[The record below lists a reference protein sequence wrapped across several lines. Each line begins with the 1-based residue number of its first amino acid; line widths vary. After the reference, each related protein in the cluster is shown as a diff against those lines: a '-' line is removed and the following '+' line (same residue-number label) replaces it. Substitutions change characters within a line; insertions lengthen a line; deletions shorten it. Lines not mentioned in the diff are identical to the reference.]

1 MATSYINKVLC
12 GDNLKILSKIP
23 SDSVNLTIT
32 SPPYR
37 NAIDYSMHTKHGN
50 DPKKNYRGKLTIS
63 VQEYISNMERIFS
76 EVKRVTV
83 NGGFCCIIIGNE
95 INNGT
100 LEPLPSLLTAELFK
114 QGWNLHEEIIWHKV
128 TGGANRAGS
137 FVQHPYPSYFR
148 ANIMHEKI
156 LILRKGKNKLRKDK
170 GYAFKNQS
178 VKLWSEIANSVWH
191 IAPVPP
197 GYLDHPCP
205 YPEEIPYRLIN
216 LYSYPGDIILDP
228 FNGSGQ
234 TTKIAKF
241 LKRKF
246 VGIDIYKKYVD
257 LAKKR
262 LKERIALRHESLILE
277 FDGELEIPKWKK
289 IPTWEEQKTKDLV

>member
-1 MATSYINKVLC
+1 MFKSRIIFGDNKKVLE
-12 GDNLKILSKIP
+12 KISA
-23 SDSVNLTIT
+23 DSVNLTIT

-37 NAIDYSMHTKHGN
+37 NAIDYLMHTKHGN
-50 DPKKNYRGKLTIS
+50 NPQKNYRGKLAIS
-63 VQEYISNMERIFS
+63 IFDYIKDMSKVFDQ
-76 EVKRVTV
+76 VKRVTKD
-83 NGGFCCIIIGNE
+83 GGYCCVVIGNE

-100 LEPLPSLLTAELFK
+100 LEALPALLISQLIK
-114 QGWNLHEEIIWHKV
+114 RGWNLHEEIVWHKV

-156 LILRKGKNKLRKDK
+156 LVLRKGKNKLRKEK
-170 GYAFKNQS
+170 HYSFNKLN
-178 VKLWSEIANSVWH
+178 VKLWSEIANSIWH

-216 LYSYPGDIILDP
+216 LYSYPGDVVLDP

-234 TTKIAKF
+234 TTKLAKH
-241 LKRKF
+241 LKRKYL
-246 VGIDIYKKYVD
+246 GIEIHKKYVN
-257 LAKKR
+257 LAIKR
-262 LKERIALRHESLILE
+262 LSEPLSLRHESLILE
-277 FDGELEIPKWKK
+277 YDEELEIPKWKK
-289 IPTWEEQKTKDLV
+289 IPTWEKQNTRNLV

>member
-1 MATSYINKVLC
+1 MKIINEIIK
-12 GDNLKILSKIP
+12 GDNLRVMSKIR
-23 SDSVNLTIT
+23 DNYINLTIT

-50 DPKKNYRGKLTIS
+50 HSEKNYRGKLKITIDD
-63 VQEYISNMERIFS
+63 YIKHMKNVFS
-76 EVKRVTV
+76 EVNRITV
-83 NGGFCCIIIGNE
+83 DGGFCCIIIGNE

-100 LEPLPSLLTAELFK
+100 LEPLPALITSELVKQNWSL
-114 QGWNLHEEIIWHKV
+114 HDEIVWHKV

-137 FVQHPYPSYFR
+137 FIQHPYPTYFR

-156 LILRKGKNKLRKDK
+156 LIFRKGERILRRNLK
-170 GYAFKNQS
+170 YAFKDMNA
-178 VKLWSEIANSVWH
+178 KLFNEIANSVWH

-205 YPEEIPYRLIN
+205 FPEEIPHRLVN
-216 LYSYPGDIILDP
+216 LYSYPKDIVFDP

-234 TTKIAKF
+234 TTKIANH
-241 LKRKF
+241 LRRKF
-246 VGIDIYKKYVD
+246 IGIDIYKKYVM

-262 LKERIALRHESLILE
+262 LKEPLRLRHESLTLE
-277 FDGELEIPKWKK
+277 FDEKNEIPNWKK
-289 IPTWEEQKTKDLV
+289 IPTWEEKTLSSYK

>member
-1 MATSYINKVLC
+1 MKIINQIIK
-12 GDNLKILSKIP
+12 GDNLKIMSQIQ
-23 SDSVNLTIT
+23 DNYVNLTIT

-50 DPKKNYRGKLTIS
+50 NSEKNYRGKLKIS
-63 VQEYISNMERIFS
+63 IKDYVEHMKKTFREVNRI
-76 EVKRVTV
+76 TV
-83 NGGFCCIIIGNE
+83 DGGFCCIIIGNE

-100 LEPLPSLLTAELFK
+100 LEPLPALITRELVRQNWF
-114 QGWNLHEEIIWHKV
+114 LHEEIIWHKV

-137 FVQHPYPSYFR
+137 FIQHPYPSYFR

-156 LILRKGKNKLRKDK
+156 LMFRKGKRKLRRDIR
-170 GYAFKNQS
+170 YAFKDMNA
-178 VKLWSEIANSVWH
+178 KLFKEIANSVWH

-205 YPEEIPYRLIN
+205 YPEEIPHRLVN
-216 LYSYPGDIILDP
+216 LYSYPNDVILDP

-234 TTKIAKF
+234 TTKVAKH
-241 LKRKF
+241 LRRKF
-246 VGIDIYKKYVD
+246 IGIDVYKKYVQ

-262 LKERIALRHESLILE
+262 LKEPLNLRHESLTLE
-277 FDGELEIPKWKK
+277 FDEKNEIPHWKK
-289 IPTWEEQKTKDLV
+289 IPTWDENTLISYK